1 MSLIYYSFIV
11 IVIAWLLA
19 LWFGVIAGF
28 GWLMSLILGWFGINI
43 VWWKCGIIWLAIVIT
58 GKLITGFTS
67 RNDTSDNDED
77 EEETSN

>member
-1 MSLIYYSFIV
+1 MNLIYYSFIV

-67 RNDTSDNDED
+67 RNDTSDDEVSED
-77 EEETSN
+77 EN